1 MPPMSTSFE
10 RYQKRKLISSYF
22 SVVLSIG
29 LVLFLLGVL
38 GLLVLNTKK
47 LADHFK
53 EQITLSVFLKDNAKQ
68 VEIDQLQKSLVLAP
82 YTKTATY
89 VSKEEAAEQHSDE
102 IGENFIDF
110 LGYNPLKNSIDV
122 QLKAE
127 FVSTDQIASI
137 AQEIS
142 TKGYVEEVSY
152 DKPLIALLT
161 DNVKKISFWI
171 LIVCAIF
178 TFIAVLLINS
188 SIRLSIYSKRFIIK
202 TMQMVGATKTFIRRP
217 FLWTNIKLGMLG
229 ALLALL
235 VLGGLLYYMDLNFPE
250 LNLFADLWF
259 LGGLF
264 LGVFILGVLISL
276 LSTFFATQ
284 RFLNLRTDDLY
295 Y

>member
-1 MPPMSTSFE
+1 MSTSFE

-53 EQITLSVFLKDNAKQ
+53 EQITISIFLKDNAKQ
-68 VEIDQLQKSLVLAP
+68 VEIDQLQKSLVMAE
-82 YTKTATY
+82 YTKSATY
-89 VSKEEAAEQHSDE
+89 VSKEVAAEQHSEE

-122 QLKAE
+122 QLKAA
-127 FVSTDQIASI
+127 FVSTNQIASI
-137 AQEIS
+137 VEDIE

-171 LIVCAIF
+171 LVTCAIF

-217 FLWTNIKLGMLG
+217 FIWTNIKLGMLG
-229 ALLALL
+229 AVLALA
-235 VLGGLLYYMDLNFPE
+235 VLGGLLYYMNLNFPE
-250 LNLFADLWF
+250 LNLFQDPIF

-264 LGVFILGVLISL
+264 LGIFILGVLISL

-284 RFLNLRTDDLY
+284 RLLNLRTDDLY

>member
-1 MPPMSTSFE
+1 MSTSFE

-22 SVVLSIG
+22 SVVLSIA

-53 EQITLSVFLKDNAKQ
+53 EQITLSIFLKDNAKQ
-68 VEIDQLQKSLVLAP
+68 VEIDQLQKSLVMAE
-82 YTKTATY
+82 YTKNATY
-89 VSKEEAAEQHSDE
+89 VSKEEAAEQHSEE

-122 QLKAE
+122 QLKAD
-127 FVSTDQIASI
+127 FVSTDQIAAI
-137 AQEIS
+137 AKEIE

-171 LIVCAIF
+171 LVVCAIF

-217 FLWTNIKLGMLG
+217 FIWTNIKLGMLG
-229 ALLALL
+229 ALLALV
-235 VLGGLLYYMDLNFPE
+235 VLGALLYYMDLNFPE
-250 LNLFADLWF
+250 LNLFQD
-259 LGGLF
+259 GLF
-264 LGVFILGVLISL
+264 LVGLFTGVFLLGVLISFI
-276 LSTFFATQ
+276 STFFATQ

>member
-1 MPPMSTSFE
+1 MSTSFE
-10 RYQKRKLISSYF
+10 RFQKRKLISSYF

-29 LVLFLLGVL
+29 LVLFLLGIL

-53 EQITLSVFLKDNAKQ
+53 EQITISVFLKDNAKE
-68 VEIDQLQKSLVLAP
+68 VEVDQLQKSLAMAE
-82 YTKTATY
+82 YTKKATY
-89 VSKEEAAEQHSDE
+89 VSKEQAAEQHSEE
-102 IGENFIDF
+102 IGENFLDF

-122 QLKAE
+122 QLKADY
-127 FVSTDQIASI
+127 VSTEKIAEI
-137 AQEIS
+137 AEEIS
-142 TKGYVEEVSY
+142 SRDYIEEVSY
-152 DKPLIALLT
+152 DKPLITLLN

-171 LIVCAIF
+171 LVASGIF

-217 FLWTNIKLGMLG
+217 FIWTNIKLGVLG
-229 ALLALL
+229 AVLALIA
-235 VLGGLLYYMDLNFPE
+235 LGFVIYYVDINFPE
-250 LNLFADLWF
+250 LNLFQDPTILIF
-259 LGGLF
+259 LFGS
-264 LGVFILGVLISL
+264 VFFLGVLISFI
-276 LSTFFATQ
+276 STFFATQ